1 MPSSLID
8 DAPEGVNTP
17 EFSVS
22 EISGAVKRMIEGE
35 FSHVRVRGEIGRV
48 SRPRSGHIYLDLK
61 DDRAVLASVV
71 WKGAAERLDIQ
82 PQEGDEVVAEGRLTT
97 FPGQSKYQ
105 LIIDRLSYAGEGALL
120 AKLERLRKAL
130 AAEGLFDPGRK
141 RPIPYLP
148 GVIGVVTSPS
158 GAVIR
163 DILHRLAER
172 FPVHVLVWPVAV
184 QGEKCA
190 PEVTAA
196 IRAFSALEPGS
207 PIPRPDVLI
216 VARGGGS
223 LEDLWGFNDEAVV
236 RAAAECTIPLISAVG
251 HETDTTLIDHAA
263 DLRAPT
269 PTAAAELAV
278 PVRSE
283 LVATLADLAARRVRA
298 MSRALKQHPPASR
311 RPRTRPAPARADPG
325 RTPSTDRLLR
335 PPPETGA
342 DRPDPDLPRGP
353 VASNRALFAPAAVR
367 PDRTVARPVRRDP
380 RGSTVRSTTR
390 KP

>member
-22 EISGAVKRMIEGE
+22 EISGAVKRMVEGE
-35 FSHVRVRGEIGRV
+35 FAHVRVRGEIGRV

-71 WKGAAERLDIQ
+71 WKGAAGRLDIQ
-82 PQEGDEVVAEGRLTT
+82 PQEGDEVIAEGRLTT

-105 LIIDRLSYAGEGALL
+105 LIIERLSFAGEGALL

-130 AAEGLFDPGRK
+130 AAEGLFDDDRK

-148 GVIGVVTSPS
+148 RVIGVVTSPS

-190 PEVTAA
+190 P
-196 IRAFSALEPGS
+196 
-207 PIPRPDVLI
+207 
-216 VARGGGS
+216 
-223 LEDLWGFNDEAVV
+223 
-236 RAAAECTIPLISAVG
+236 
-251 HETDTTLIDHAA
+251 
-263 DLRAPT
+263 
-269 PTAAAELAV
+269 
-278 PVRSE
+278 
-283 LVATLADLAARRVRA
+283 
-298 MSRALKQHPPASR
+298 
-311 RPRTRPAPARADPG
+311 
-325 RTPSTDRLLR
+325 
-335 PPPETGA
+335 
-342 DRPDPDLPRGP
+342 
-353 VASNRALFAPAAVR
+353 
-367 PDRTVARPVRRDP
+367 
-380 RGSTVRSTTR
+380 
-390 KP
+390 

>member
-35 FSHVRVRGEIGRV
+35 FAHVRVRGEIGRV

-71 WKGAAERLDIQ
+71 WKGAAGRLDIQ

-148 GVIGVVTSPS
+148 RVIGVVTSPS

-163 DILHRLAER
+163 DILHRLARSVVGAHSAIPTHCRGCCDRACPHRVSSLLSAGQTRTER
-172 FPVHVLVWPVAV
+172 
-184 QGEKCA
+184 
-190 PEVTAA
+190 
-196 IRAFSALEPGS
+196 R
-207 PIPRPDVLI
+207 
-216 VARGGGS
+216 
-223 LEDLWGFNDEAVV
+223 
-236 RAAAECTIPLISAVG
+236 
-251 HETDTTLIDHAA
+251 
-263 DLRAPT
+263 
-269 PTAAAELAV
+269 
-278 PVRSE
+278 
-283 LVATLADLAARRVRA
+283 
-298 MSRALKQHPPASR
+298 
-311 RPRTRPAPARADPG
+311 
-325 RTPSTDRLLR
+325 
-335 PPPETGA
+335 
-342 DRPDPDLPRGP
+342 
-353 VASNRALFAPAAVR
+353 AVR
-367 PDRTVARPVRRDP
+367 DHQVSNDDRREGTSGL
-380 RGSTVRSTTR
+380 RGY
-390 KP
+390 P